1 LESGAFRPRIQ
12 HGVYLVLAL
21 MTDSLNSWKGGTLT
35 WIGSTRTRSKLIE
48 ATARVALKHGLRSVT
63 VRHIL
68 EEASLSRRTF
78 YQHFKS
84 KEEAALALYRSVSI
98 ELVGEMHQGLKAA
111 DGLTDRLAGGV
122 REYLTFQSQVGD
134 LLTMLRA
141 EAVDPDSILAPMR
154 EENLDTLG
162 RLLDNEVYKA
172 RSVSLD
178 PLVYRGLLVGLEA
191 MASYRRVAGELVA
204 PDFDRVAEVGTA
216 LFVAMLTSDDV
227 TVQVNE
233 D

>member
-1 LESGAFRPRIQ
+1 
-12 HGVYLVLAL
+12 

-48 ATARVALKHGLRSVT
+48 ATARVALKLGLRNVT

-68 EEASLSRRTF
+68 EEADLSRRTF

-84 KEEAALALYRSVSI
+84 KEQAALALYRSVST
-98 ELVGEMHQGLKAA
+98 ELVGETHRGLKSA
-111 DGLTDRLAGGV
+111 DALPERLAAGV
-122 REYLTFQSQVGD
+122 RGYLTFQAQVGD

-154 EENLDTLG
+154 EQNLTTLG
-162 RLLDNEVYKA
+162 RLLDNEVYNA
-172 RSVSLD
+172 RSLSLD
-178 PLVYRGLLVGLEA
+178 PLLYRGLLVGLEG
-191 MASYRRVAGELVA
+191 MAAFRREEGKLVA
-204 PDFDRVAEVGTA
+204 PDFDRVAEVATA
-216 LFVAMLTSDDV
+216 LFVATLTSEGDLP
-227 TVQVNE
+227 QVPP